1 MKKIEISLQR
11 KIAAVAICIALAVV
25 TYILISY
32 ICRERLHM
40 NSDFLRI
47 FSSLVIAG
55 PVGAVACKALIESWT
70 GEKIE

>member
-32 ICRERLHM
+32 ICREWLHM
-40 NSDFLRI
+40 
-47 FSSLVIAG
+47 LVIAV

>member
-11 KIAAVAICIALAVV
+11 KIAAVAICIA
-25 TYILISY
+25 
-32 ICRERLHM
+32 
-40 NSDFLRI
+40 DFLRI
-47 FSSLVIAG
+47 FSSLVIAV

>member
-25 TYILISY
+25 T
-32 ICRERLHM
+32 
-40 NSDFLRI
+40 
-47 FSSLVIAG
+47 
-55 PVGAVACKALIESWT
+55 CKALIESWT

>member
-32 ICRERLHM
+32 ICREWL
-40 NSDFLRI
+40 
-47 FSSLVIAG
+47 
-55 PVGAVACKALIESWT
+55 LIESWT

>member
-11 KIAAVAICIALAVV
+11 KIAAVAICID
-25 TYILISY
+25 ILISY
-32 ICRERLHM
+32 ICREWLHM

-47 FSSLVIAG
+47 FSSLVIAV

>member
-25 TYILISY
+25 TYI
-32 ICRERLHM
+32 ICREWLHM

-47 FSSLVIAG
+47 FSSLVIAV